1 MSPPD
6 DIPEVLLARAR
17 AGDEPARGRL
27 LELYRNYLRLM
38 ARSLISQP
46 LRVRLDASD
55 LVQETF
61 LKAHRE
67 FGTFLGST
75 EAELVAWLRQIL
87 VRNLADQVRQHR
99 ARKRDYRR
107 EEPVE
112 VLLDRSSLVIQEQL
126 AAPVSSPSVHS
137 SRREQAVL
145 LADALEKMPADY
157 REVFLLRNLEH
168 IPFETIAARMGRSS
182 GAVRMLWTRAI
193 KKLSQLLREDSP

>member
-1 MSPPD
+1 MSQPD
-6 DIPEVLLARAR
+6 DVPEVLLARAC
-17 AGDEPARGRL
+17 AGEEPARGQL

-67 FGTFLGST
+67 FASFLGAT

-87 VRNLADQVRQHR
+87 VRSLADQVRQHR
-99 ARKRDYRR
+99 TKARDYRR

-112 VLLDRSSLVIQEQL
+112 VLLDRS
-126 AAPVSSPSVHS
+126 
-137 SRREQAVL
+137 
-145 LADALEKMPADY
+145 
-157 REVFLLRNLEH
+157 
-168 IPFETIAARMGRSS
+168 
-182 GAVRMLWTRAI
+182 
-193 KKLSQLLREDSP
+193 

>member
-1 MSPPD
+1 MSELLLD
-6 DIPEVLLARAR
+6 SELLLAQAR
-17 AGDEPARGRL
+17 AGGEAALGRL

-67 FGTFLGST
+67 FKSFLGST
-75 EAELVAWLRQIL
+75 EAELVTWLRQIL

-99 ARKRDYRR
+99 AKRRDYRR
-107 EEPVE
+107 EEAME
-112 VLLDRSSLVIQEQL
+112 FLLDKSSLAIQEQL
-126 AAPVSSPSVHS
+126 AAPVSSAAARS

-145 LADALEKMPADY
+145 LADALEKLPADY
-157 REVFLLRNLEH
+157 REVFLLRNLER
-168 IPFETIAARMGRSS
+168 IPFETIAARMGRSP
-182 GAVRMLWTRAI
+182 GAVRMLWMRAI
-193 KKLSQLLREDSP
+193 KKLSQLLKEA

>member
-1 MSPPD
+1 MTGIRLAS
-6 DIPEVLLARAR
+6 ELLLIQARS
-17 AGDEPARGRL
+17 GDAAALGAL
-27 LELYRNYLRLM
+27 LDLYRNYLRLM

-67 FGTFLGST
+67 FRNFLGST
-75 EAELVAWLRQIL
+75 EAELVTWLRQIL

-99 ARKRDYRR
+99 ARRRDYRR
-107 EEPVE
+107 EESVE
-112 VLLDRSSLVIQEQL
+112 VLLDRSSLAIQEQL
-126 AAPVSSPSVHS
+126 ATPISSPSVHS

-145 LADALEKMPADY
+145 LADALEKLPADY
-157 REVFLLRNLEH
+157 REVFLLRNLER

-182 GAVRMLWTRAI
+182 GAVRMLWMRAI
-193 KKLSQLLREDSP
+193 KKLSQLLKEA

>member
-1 MSPPD
+1 MSSPD
-6 DIPEVLLARAR
+6 AIPDLLLTRAR
-17 AGDEPARGRL
+17 AGDAAARGQL

-46 LRVRLDASD
+46 LRTRLDASD

-67 FGTFLGST
+67 FPGFLGST
-75 EAELVAWLRQIL
+75 EPELVTWLRQIL
-87 VRNLADQVRQHR
+87 VRSLADQVRQHR
-99 ARKRDYRR
+99 AAKRDYRR
-107 EEPVE
+107 EEPME
-112 VLLDRSSLVIQEQL
+112 VLLDRSSLAIQARL
-126 AAPVSSPSVHS
+126 AAPLSSPSTHT

-145 LADALEKMPADY
+145 LADALEKLPADY

-168 IPFETIAARMGRSS
+168 IPFEEIATRMNRSS

-193 KKLSQLLREDSP
+193 RKLGQLLKEDSP